1 MSQLP
6 SGVSGFPITPAD
18 AAGRIDAPALRR
30 LLRRLVPTQPGQG
43 LGSVGLLGSTGG
55 YPYFTRAERRRG
67 VEVAV
72 AELAGRLPVMVGVGA
87 LRTDE
92 AVALAQDAEAA
103 GADAVLLAPM
113 SYAPLLE
120 EEVAAHVATV
130 AAAVRIPL
138 CLYDN
143 PATTHFT
150 VPPALTARLSR
161 VSNVAGVKHPAPA
174 GAAAAER
181 MATLR
186 EACAPGF
193 SLGWSVDATA
203 FEALLAGGDAWHSVA
218 AGLFPAPC
226 VAIARAA
233 RAGEAETARAL
244 HAALQPLW
252 AIFAELTS
260 LRVMY
265 AAAELLGLQPGAP
278 PLPIRPLD
286 AAGHARVAGVLA
298 ELRLA

>member
-1 MSQLP
+1 MPQLP

-18 AAGRIDAPALRR
+18 PQGRVDAPALRR
-30 LLRRLVPTQPGQG
+30 LLRRLVPARPGQG

-55 YPYFTRAERRRG
+55 YPYFTRAERRRAIDAAL
-67 VEVAV
+67 E
-72 AELAGRLPVMVGVGA
+72 ELAGRLPVMVGVGA

-92 AVALAQDAEAA
+92 AVALARDAEAA

-120 EEVAAHVATV
+120 EEVAQHVATV

-150 VPPALTARLSR
+150 VSPALTARLSR
-161 VSNVAGVKHPAPA
+161 VPNVAGVKHPAPA

-181 MATLR
+181 MRALR
-186 EACAPGF
+186 EAVAPGF

-203 FEALLAGGDAWHSVA
+203 VEALLAGGDAWYSVA
-218 AGLFPAPC
+218 AGLFPERC
-226 VAIARAA
+226 VAIAGAA
-233 RAGEAETARAL
+233 RAGDAEAARRL
-244 HAALQPLW
+244 HAGLQPLW
-252 AIFAELTS
+252 TLFAELTS

-265 AAAELLGLQPGAP
+265 AAAELLGLEAGAP
-278 PLPIRPLD
+278 PLPIRPLEPP
-286 AAGHARVAGVLA
+286 ARARVAAVLA
-298 ELRLA
+298 GLHLA